1 MNWVFRECGQCG
13 GRWPLGESPTCK
25 CSRFSYT
32 TPLVPVGKREW
43 VGLTDEE
50 IDDLLG
56 NMSLGSVDEDVK
68 LIEAKLREKN
78 K

>member
-1 MNWVFRECGQCG
+1 MSDQCNHLWRYSGNKRQAAWV
-13 GRWPLGESPTCK
+13 
-25 CSRFSYT
+25 CSYCQALRVSE
-32 TPLVPVGKREW
+32 PPARDW

-50 IDDLLG
+50 IDDLLV

-78 K
+78 T